1 MAHVV
6 NNFDDISVQLDLAAF
21 PGHDLRDVEDFIS
34 VDVDLGTDQDNGSC
48 TVTCASVQTAAV
60 ERVRLYVYVAGELLF
75 NGEIVG
81 LGWNVSENDRTFVMR
96 GRDAMARL
104 RNKWTKEDRVYTSA
118 TEQSVI
124 QNLVEA
130 SGIDASLTSIAG
142 TSWMIG
148 VAQEIVLHGGVAD
161 ILTGDPGQ
169 SDVPLDLI
177 KKIDE
182 STPLWVTFSD
192 REGVVVRRARELT
205 SPVEYFT
212 TGTIGSDVPCWDVT
226 VERSADEVVNAC
238 KVIGLQVAGLPLESL
253 YQAASAYVFDPP
265 EFITEEINSP
275 LIEDG
280 TQADAVSLAVV
291 TYKNGRK
298 MTVSFTTALTTAV
311 NPGDTVSIVDTWAGL
326 NTSIF
331 VTKVRYSIGADD
343 ATTTITGEVYIAD

>member
-1 MAHVV
+1 
-6 NNFDDISVQLDLAAF
+6 
-21 PGHDLRDVEDFIS
+21 
-34 VDVDLGTDQDNGSC
+34 
-48 TVTCASVQTAAV
+48 V

-75 NGEIVG
+75 NGEIVE
-81 LGWNVSENDRTFVMR
+81 LGWEITENGRTFVMH

-118 TEQSVI
+118 TEQSVV

-142 TSWMIG
+142 MSWMIG
-148 VAQEIVLHGGVAD
+148 VAQEVVLHGGVAD
-161 ILTGDPGQ
+161 VVTGDPGQ

-182 STPLWVTFSD
+182 STPLWVTLST
-192 REGVVVRRARELT
+192 REGVVKRVARALT
-205 SPVEYFT
+205 SPVAYFS
-212 TGTIGSDVPCWDVT
+212 TGTVGDTPCWSVT

-253 YQAASAYVFDPP
+253 YQASSAYVFDPP
-265 EFITEEINSP
+265 AYITEEINSP

-280 TQADAVSLAVV
+280 TQADAVTLAVV
-291 TYKNGRK
+291 TAKNGRK
-298 MTVSFTTALTTAV
+298 LTVSFTTALTTAV
-311 NPGDTVSIVDTWAGL
+311 DPGDTVSIIDTWAAL

-331 VTKVRYSIGADD
+331 VTKAGHHIQSDD
-343 ATTTITGEVYIAD
+343 AYTTIQGEVYVAD